1 MESTPMIDCRTVAQL
16 LSSDDFSK
24 QGYLR
29 RAEIRLHLWM
39 CRHCSRFAKQ
49 IEQIRGAA
57 RSLKPSLDAKAQ
69 GPEEDT
75 LENRILRRLS
85 KHEP

>member
-16 LSSDDFSK
+16 LSSEDFSK

-39 CRHCSRFAKQ
+39 CRHCSRFARQ
-49 IEQIRGAA
+49 IEQIREAA
-57 RSLKPSLDAKAQ
+57 RAMKASLEAKAQ
-69 GPEEDT
+69 GSEEDR
-75 LENRILRRLS
+75 LEDRILRRLS
-85 KHEP
+85 KHEE